1 MAVGASFMDIL
12 ITVLRQGLTLAVI
25 GVCIGLPVV
34 LGLGYIL
41 RSDMY
46 GLNPADPIVLVG
58 ASLLVIAVAVL
69 ATWIPARRGTKID
82 PIEALRYE

>member
-1 MAVGASFMDIL
+1 MAVGARFMDIL
-12 ITVLRQGLTLAVI
+12 IAVLRQGLTLAVI

-41 RSDMY
+41 RSLLF

-58 ASLLVIAVAVL
+58 TSLLVIAVAVL
-69 ATWIPARRGTKID
+69 AACIPARRAAKVD
-82 PIEALRYE
+82 PMEALRYE

>member
-1 MAVGASFMDIL
+1 VGARFRDIL

-34 LGLGYIL
+34 LGLGRIL
-41 RSDMY
+41 RSELF

-58 ASLLVIAVAVL
+58 TSLLVIAVAVL
-69 ATWIPARRGTKID
+69 AACIPARRAAKID
-82 PIEALRYE
+82 PMEALRYE

>member
-41 RSDMY
+41 RSGLF

-58 ASLLVIAVAVL
+58 TSLLVIAVAVL
-69 ATWIPARRGTKID
+69 AACIPARRAAKID
-82 PIEALRYE
+82 PMEALRYE